1 MKRHIEETIDIDNK
15 LDMMTTTGAGQ
26 RREITYEDIE
36 SYSFSSNQDVIGYD
50 WKDFDFDSGFY
61 LIYAEKNYIIK
72 NGLDQY
78 FKIHFIDFYDDLG
91 EKGHPTFEILQL

>member
-1 MKRHIEETIDIDNK
+1 MAIDSEKEFN
-15 LDMMTTTGAGQ
+15 
-26 RREITYEDIE
+26 EITYEDIE

-91 EKGHPTFEILQL
+91 EKGHPTFEIQQL